1 MNAST
6 TKKIKE
12 MSGTVVGAG
21 MKDTIS
27 VLVSR
32 YVKHP
37 KYDKY
42 IKHAKKYLVHDVGNT
57 AQVGDKVVIRE
68 SRPIS
73 KNKHFVL
80 AEITVKAPVTE

>member
-1 MNAST
+1 MDT
-6 TKKIKE
+6 QTKSIKE
-12 MSGTVVGAG
+12 FSGVVVKTA
-21 MKDTIS
+21 MKDTAT
-27 VLVSR
+27 VLISR
-32 YVKHP
+32 YIKHP